1 MVAPYLLQKMGLKF
15 ARSVLDRNLEPEQK
29 LWRAVDVNAFDE
41 TLINQTDRKSSLI
54 KITAHYWIIE
64 ARDNFRL
71 ACEWGTLDPEDM
83 HECYVRA
90 LKKRNIYFTKRQ
102 VAWKEYDNVYKKM
115 ISEDNKIVRKVKRKE
130 VDAFRKY
137 VKNIPDMV
145 ISTIFVSAFS

>member
-1 MVAPYLLQKMGLKF
+1 
-15 ARSVLDRNLEPEQK
+15 
-29 LWRAVDVNAFDE
+29 
-41 TLINQTDRKSSLI
+41 
-54 KITAHYWIIE
+54 
-64 ARDNFRL
+64 
-71 ACEWGTLDPEDM
+71 M

-90 LKKRNIYFTKRQ
+90 LKNRNINLTKRQ

-115 ISEDNKIVRKVKRKE
+115 ISEDNKIVRKIKRKE

>member
-1 MVAPYLLQKMGLKF
+1 
-15 ARSVLDRNLEPEQK
+15 
-29 LWRAVDVNAFDE
+29 
-41 TLINQTDRKSSLI
+41 
-54 KITAHYWIIE
+54 
-64 ARDNFRL
+64 
-71 ACEWGTLDPEDM
+71 M

-90 LKKRNIYFTKRQ
+90 LQKRNIYFTKRQ

-115 ISEDNKIVRKVKRKE
+115 ISEDNKIVRKIKRKE